1 MNLVERIMKD
11 DRKSKRFL
19 GLEKS
24 KIEMLTAKMQPFWE
38 ASEKARLSRPDR
50 KRAIG
55 AGHPY
60 FTPNLIDLLVI
71 CLMYYKLYLTQEFV
85 AVIFGI
91 DQGTVSR
98 IVSKISTLIEDA
110 ADPELKTIFQKT
122 EALKK
127 NKIRD
132 FVELRN
138 VCPELADLMTDA
150 TESPCNRP
158 ADNEVQ
164 KKYYSGKQ
172 KAHTLKTQL
181 TINSD
186 KKIISVTAT
195 HPGSVHDKQV
205 FDNDETIKKLPA
217 QARHILDKGYAGVD
231 KQNPGCNILIPFKR
245 KKGQKQL
252 PPMLADINKF
262 LSSRRIAVEHVIGK
276 LKNFRISAYTY
287 RGRREKFNQVIRN
300 LAAIYNFSQ
309 AAA

>member
-1 MNLVERIMKD
+1 MNIVERIMKD
-11 DRKSKRFL
+11 DTKSKRFL

-24 KIEMLTAKMQPFWE
+24 KIEMLTAKMKPHWE
-38 ASEKARLSRPDR
+38 ASEKTRLSRSGR
-50 KRAIG
+50 KRSIG

-60 FTPNLIDLLVI
+60 FTPNLMDLLAV

-85 AVIFGI
+85 AIIFEI

-127 NKIRD
+127 NRIRD
-132 FVELRN
+132 FVELRS

-158 ADNEVQ
+158 TGNEVQ

-172 KAHTLKTQL
+172 KTHTIKTQL
-181 TINSD
+181 TINSN
-186 KKIISVTAT
+186 KRIIAVSAT
-195 HPGSVHDKQV
+195 HPGSVHDKQIL
-205 FDNDETIKKLPA
+205 DYDETIKKLPT
-217 QARHILDKGYAGVD
+217 QARHILDKGYVGVD
-231 KQNPGCNILIPFKR
+231 KQNSASNILIPFKR
-245 KKGQKQL
+245 KKGQKHL

-287 RGRREKFNQVIRN
+287 RGRREKFNQIIRN

>member
-1 MNLVERIMKD
+1 MNIVEKIMKD
-11 DRKSKRFL
+11 DKKSKRFL

-24 KIEMLTAKMQPFWE
+24 KIEMLTTKMQPLWE
-38 ASEKARLSRPDR
+38 SSEKARLSRPGR
-50 KRAIG
+50 QRAIG

-60 FTPNLIDLLVI
+60 FTPNLIDLLVV

-110 ADPELKTIFQKT
+110 ADPELKMILQKT
-122 EALKK
+122 EELKK
-127 NKIRD
+127 HRIKNFI
-132 FVELRN
+132 
-138 VCPELADLMTDA
+138 ELADVCPDLADIMTDA

-158 ADNEVQ
+158 TDNDVQ

-172 KAHTLKTQL
+172 KTHTIKTQL
-181 TINSD
+181 TINSN
-186 KKIISVTAT
+186 KRIVAVSET

-205 FDNDETIKKLPA
+205 FDSDETIKKLPQ
-217 QARHILDKGYAGVD
+217 QARHILDKGYVGVD
-231 KQNPGCNILIPFKR
+231 KEHPNCNILIPFKR
-245 KKGQKQL
+245 KKGQEKL
-252 PPMLADINKF
+252 PPLLADVNKY
-262 LSSRRIAVEHVIGK
+262 LSSRRISVEHVIGK

-300 LAAIYNFSQ
+300 LAAIYNFSR